1 MFFFLPVSYGQ
12 DICVNEDSLYY
23 VCLIR
28 HQKKDNVNRKL
39 QFIRLVFLHS
49 FIDKRFTFIS
59 IVNTKQTEI
68 TRNNAS

>member
-1 MFFFLPVSYGQ
+1 MFFSTCLLWSRYLCQRRFPLLRLL
-12 DICVNEDSLYY
+12 DSPP
-23 VCLIR
+23 
-28 HQKKDNVNRKL
+28 KKDNVNRKL
-39 QFIRLVFLHS
+39 QFIRLVYLHS